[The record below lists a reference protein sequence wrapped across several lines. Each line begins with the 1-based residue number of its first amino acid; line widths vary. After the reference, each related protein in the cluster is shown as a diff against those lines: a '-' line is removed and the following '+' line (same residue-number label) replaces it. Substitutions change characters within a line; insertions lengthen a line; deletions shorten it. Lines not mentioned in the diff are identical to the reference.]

1 MNLNIATAYAGLLTI
16 ANPFNDIPTFLAL
29 TAGQSANKRRATA
42 AGISLAVAVIFTV
55 ALFLGEGL
63 LRAFSI
69 DLDAFRFAGGLV
81 LAILGMNMLNSSP
94 DTDESLAPMKEL
106 PIVPLAIPALAGPGA
121 LSFVIAW
128 NNEVEK
134 AADYGILLIA
144 IVLVSLTVL
153 VVFGVSPLLARVLG
167 HTGLNIMTKIF
178 GLLLLALAVGLAFD
192 ALGAVFPGL
201 LA

>member
-1 MNLNIATAYAGLLTI
+1 M
-16 ANPFNDIPTFLAL
+16 
-29 TAGQSANKRRATA
+29 
-42 AGISLAVAVIFTV
+42 
-55 ALFLGEGL
+55 
-63 LRAFSI
+63 
-69 DLDAFRFAGGLV
+69 
-81 LAILGMNMLNSSP
+81 
-94 DTDESLAPMKEL
+94 
-106 PIVPLAIPALAGPGA
+106 
-121 LSFVIAW
+121 SFVIAW

-192 ALGAVFPGL
+192 ALGTVFPGL